1 MYNDKP
7 FLISAGR
14 SLLSYCTVLVQL
26 VMHIPV
32 KWLAKGQIISPMDFK
47 FLSGLLLPQNI

>member
-47 FLSGLLLPQNI
+47 FLSGVLLPQNI